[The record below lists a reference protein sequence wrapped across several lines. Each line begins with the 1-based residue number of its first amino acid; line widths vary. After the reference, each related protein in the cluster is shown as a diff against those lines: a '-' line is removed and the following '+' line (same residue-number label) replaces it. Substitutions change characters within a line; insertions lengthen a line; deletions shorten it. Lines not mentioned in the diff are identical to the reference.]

1 MEPSLPT
8 TSFKYKKR
16 NATTTYI
23 IEMQSFQIQ
32 IKRNPIK
39 TIANTNYKGF
49 DK

>member
-1 MEPSLPT
+1 MERQVYLQPVLSL
-8 TSFKYKKR
+8 KR
-16 NATTTYI
+16 HATTPYI